1 MARGKDRLTALQVK
15 AAKPISTKTGKPVT
29 CRLLGD
35 GNGLF
40 LQITPYGKSWL
51 YRWMVNGVP
60 KTMGLGPWPV
70 VSLQAARARVL
81 EVGALRYQGLDPR
94 EERSAARAASAAA
107 KTFDAVAAEYVAT
120 HAVEWTSPRHQ
131 AQWTS
136 SIKRFASPVIGRM
149 PVDRINKHHMMEILE
164 PIWAT
169 KNPTATRL
177 RERLERVM
185 GYAIARDYR
194 TGDNC
199 ALLSTLTNMLPT
211 ITHTKK
217 QRRAMP
223 YADVPALMLELQQH
237 PDAVALALRLLV
249 LTACRP
255 NEVLGARWGEIDT
268 GAALW
273 VIPKERMKARV
284 VHTVTLSPAAVA
296 LVAGLPRD
304 GELLFPDLKENSMR
318 AALRAL
324 DHDDIDVHGFRSSF
338 RTWAAECTNFPRE
351 IAELA
356 LAHAVGNAVERTYA
370 RTTLIDKR
378 RLLLSDWAAYVEP
391 AAVVAENITRL
402 EQVIALTPLQ
412 CA

>member
-15 AAKPISTKTGKPVT
+15 AAKPANTKSGM
-29 CRLLGD
+29 RLLGD

-40 LQITPYGKSWL
+40 LQVTPAGKSWL
-51 YRWMVNGVP
+51 YRYMIAG
-60 KTMGLGPWPV
+60 KAKAMGLGPYPV
-70 VSLQAARARVL
+70 VTLAAARARVL
-81 EVGALRYQGLDPR
+81 EAGAIRYQGLDPR
-94 EERSAARAASAAA
+94 DERSAALTASAGA
-107 KTFDAVAAEYVAT
+107 KTFDQVAAEYVAT

-136 SIKRFASPVIGRM
+136 SIKRFASPVIGRVS
-149 PVDRINKHHMMEILE
+149 VDRINKHHMMEILE

-169 KNPTATRL
+169 KNPTASRL
-177 RERLERVM
+177 RERLERVV

-223 YADVPALMLELQQH
+223 YADVPALMLELQQQ

-255 NEVLGARWGEIDT
+255 NEVLGARWSEFDLTAG
-268 GAALW
+268 LW
-273 VIPKERMKARV
+273 TIPKERMKARV
-284 VHTVTLSPAAVA
+284 AHTVTLSPAAVA

-304 GELLFPDLKENSMR
+304 CELLFPDPKENSMR

-356 LAHAVGNAVERTYA
+356 LAHAVGSQVERTYA

-378 RLLLSDWAAYVEP
+378 RELMTQWAQFCEP
-391 AAVVAENITRL
+391 AAVADT
-402 EQVIALTPLQ
+402 VIRFDLARVG
-412 CA
+412 